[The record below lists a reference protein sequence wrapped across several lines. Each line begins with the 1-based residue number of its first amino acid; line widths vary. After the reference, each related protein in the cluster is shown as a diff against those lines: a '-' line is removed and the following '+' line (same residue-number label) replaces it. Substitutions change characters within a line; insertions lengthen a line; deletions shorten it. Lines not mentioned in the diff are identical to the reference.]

1 MKEEQAEQPEFDAA
15 FFRGLPERDDVVN
28 LVKSR
33 HFLLP
38 ERVKVFRH
46 TGRNLVKRLKGA
58 PELAVQICWSLR
70 SGMSARACAIRYSIS
85 PNSVT
90 AVRDALRERGELEAV
105 AKRVDS
111 ILDRFIELSSE
122 RIEEGILMGE
132 VHPGQLPIPLMAAID
147 KRSQRDA
154 GMVLGTERTQGD
166 ALLENLN
173 AAWELARRK
182 AAFDS
187 ESKSKD
193 AQVIDVQTSDGVRL
207 ESDTSP
213 ETFPSGG
220 KSADGGRMD
229 GVRAAV
235 DRGQAARDGAEAG
248 GGDRDFAGRQNDG
261 CTGPENFGT

>member
-1 MKEEQAEQPEFDAA
+1 MKEEKPEQPEFDAA
-15 FFRGLPERDDVVN
+15 FFRGLPERQDVVD

-33 HFLLP
+33 GFLLP

-46 TGRNLVKRLKGA
+46 TGRNLIKRLKTA
-58 PELAVQICWSLR
+58 PDLAVQICWCLR
-70 SGMSARACAIRYSIS
+70 SGMSARACAIRFSIS

-90 AVRDALRERGELEAV
+90 AIRDALRERGELEAV

-166 ALLENLN
+166 ALLENLQ
-173 AAWELARRK
+173 AAWEIAKRK

-187 ESKSKD
+187 ESKRD
-193 AQVIDVQTSDGVRL
+193 GAQVVDAKVTYVAGGAA
-207 ESDTSP
+207 DTAAD
-213 ETFPSGG
+213 TFL
-220 KSADGGRMD
+220 DGGQ
-229 GVRAAV
+229 GAAGGRTEAERLA
-235 DRGQAARDGAEAG
+235 DAGGQVAPSGAEAG